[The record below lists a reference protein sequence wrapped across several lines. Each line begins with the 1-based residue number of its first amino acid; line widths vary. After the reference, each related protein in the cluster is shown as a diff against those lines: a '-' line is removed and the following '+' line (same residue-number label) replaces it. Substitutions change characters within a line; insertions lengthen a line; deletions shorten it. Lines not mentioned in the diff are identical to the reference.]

1 MKNLIKA
8 IDDLPWLV
16 KLILCIPALDIV
28 WSVYRIC
35 RSLVKENL
43 LGVVLGVLTIIPGAA
58 FIWLIDILCVLV
70 NKKVWWL
77 D

>member
-16 KLILCIPALDIV
+16 KLILCIPALGIV
-28 WSVYRIC
+28 WSIYRIC

-43 LGVVLGVLTIIPGAA
+43 LGVVLGVLTIFPGAA
-58 FIWLIDILCVLV
+58 FIWLIDLICVLV